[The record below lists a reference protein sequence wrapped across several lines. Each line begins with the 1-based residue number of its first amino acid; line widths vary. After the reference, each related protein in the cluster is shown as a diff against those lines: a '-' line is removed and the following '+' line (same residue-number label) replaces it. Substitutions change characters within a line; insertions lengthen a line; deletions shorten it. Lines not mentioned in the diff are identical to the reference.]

1 MLSLDKIFLRSVVTE
16 KLFLSLGGLLFVIAS
31 LCYVYVNMKE
41 NFQLVEVIV
50 KIAPIITYL
59 CTFLCF
65 GSVLWK
71 IRHSIGEIWS
81 SITEN
86 TDFFNIF
93 HIALKL
99 VSLELNHSDIFVW
112 GFSQQMK
119 NEPILYHLCTHC
131 SYLDI
136 YISQKIR
143 LCKGDFEGK
152 FQFNLQAKLL
162 NVLV

>member
-16 KLFLSLGGLLFVIAS
+16 KLFLSLGGLLIAIAS
-31 LCYVYVNMKE
+31 LCYVYVKMKE
-41 NFQLVEVIV
+41 NFQLIEVIFQ
-50 KIAPIITYL
+50 IAPIITYL

-81 SITEN
+81 SITKN

-99 VSLELNHSDIFVW
+99 VSLELNHSDIFVS
-112 GFSQQMK
+112 GFSQQMR
-119 NEPILYHLCTHC
+119 NEPSLYHL
-131 SYLDI
+131 
-136 YISQKIR
+136 
-143 LCKGDFEGK
+143 
-152 FQFNLQAKLL
+152 
-162 NVLV
+162 

>member
-31 LCYVYVNMKE
+31 LCYVYVKMKE
-41 NFQLVEVIV
+41 NFQLIEVIV

-81 SITEN
+81 SITKN

-99 VSLELNHSDIFVW
+99 VSLELNHSNIFVC

-119 NEPILYHLCTHC
+119 NELSLYHL
-131 SYLDI
+131 
-136 YISQKIR
+136 
-143 LCKGDFEGK
+143 
-152 FQFNLQAKLL
+152 
-162 NVLV
+162 